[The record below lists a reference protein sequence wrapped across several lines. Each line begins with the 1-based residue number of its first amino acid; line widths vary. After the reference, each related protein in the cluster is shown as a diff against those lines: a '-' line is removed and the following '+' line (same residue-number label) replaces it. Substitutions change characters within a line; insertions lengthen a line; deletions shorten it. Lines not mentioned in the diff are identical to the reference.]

1 MLEPV
6 RDFKARHA
14 STLLTFDA
22 VVDALEQIE
31 ARQAAAGG
39 GMSRPRS
46 AGGAHLAIRG
56 YQLTL
61 SGLVGR
67 QCRHL
72 PSCSDYTDEAIQR
85 HGLWAGGWMGVGADL
100 PLRPFGTSGLDLVPE
115 ALPASARWYKP
126 WAYGRWRGV
135 LAPPAIRCE
144 AAEPDGGRP
153 AR

>member
-1 MLEPV
+1 
-6 RDFKARHA
+6 
-14 STLLTFDA
+14 
-22 VVDALEQIE
+22 
-31 ARQAAAGG
+31 
-39 GMSRPRS
+39 MSRPLRR
-46 AGGAHLAIRG
+46 GAHLAIRG

-85 HGLWAGGWMGVGADL
+85 HGLWAGGWMGVARICRCG
-100 PLRPFGTSGLDLVPE
+100 PFGTAGLDLVPE
-115 ALPASARWYKP
+115 ALPAPARWYKP

-135 LAPPAIRCE
+135 LDPPIRCE
-144 AAEPDGGRP
+144 AAEPDAGRP